1 MQSML
6 STENTFNQSIG
17 DFFHRKKNKL
27 ALKALHDKESQI
39 VQLQVRQVLKT
50 VCSGEGKIVIV

>member
-1 MQSML
+1 ML
-6 STENTFNQSIG
+6 PTENTFNQSIG
-17 DFFHRKKNKL
+17 DFFHRKENKL